1 MAVNLLEFL
10 YDTNDQFAEKADK
23 LVKKWRVGIASCL
36 EETDLIVYSM
46 YSKFLSTDLSDYAS
60 ITTQEVINVMN
71 SIVNIFNITNV
82 TINSGDVINYITNT
96 TVNNIYST
104 TVIYQAPSYSTTY
117 SIADAG
123 DITINHGLNKFNP
136 TVTVT
141 DTATGSRIRVE
152 VGITEITAN
161 QIVLS
166 FSSASSGDITIM

>member
-10 YDTNDQFAEKADK
+10 YDTNDDFATKVEKLIK
-23 LVKKWRVGIASCL
+23 NWRVGITCCL
-36 EETDLIVYSM
+36 TETDLVVYSM
-46 YSKFLSTDLSDYAS
+46 YSKFLSTDLSDYS
-60 ITTQEVINVMN
+60 ITTQEVLNVMN

-82 TINSGDVINYITNT
+82 TINSEDTINYITNNT
-96 TVNNIYST
+96 INNIYST

-117 SIADAG
+117 TIGSAG

-141 DTATGSRIRVE
+141 DTSTGSRIRVE
-152 VGITEITAN
+152 VGITETSAN
-161 QIVLS
+161 QVVLS